1 MDACG
6 NFVMSEKTDELVMRI
21 LDSIYETY
29 HVELRNNLNLR
40 MMLNQ
45 HMIPLGIRMKYG
57 IPIEDWQMY
66 QIRDKYVFAY
76 TMAQQAASI
85 ISEEYGKEMSDNETA
100 CTDLYIR

>member
-1 MDACG
+1 
-6 NFVMSEKTDELVMRI
+6 
-21 LDSIYETY
+21 
-29 HVELRNNLNLR
+29 
-40 MMLNQ
+40 
-45 HMIPLGIRMKYG
+45 MKYG

-100 CTDLYIR
+100 CLDLYIR